1 MYAGCYKNIT
11 VSKMGCARICFLL
24 VWVRILVLIHSINTT
39 LSWEKRLRRYPA
51 PNGRHVLGKSY
62 SKLRSQKL
70 HRRVL
75 EHIMKDDKYKE
86 EIHLDLRSIYL
97 RSEYPLQ
104 IHIDKGNRAVSG
116 RFFNLHN
123 HKPTFKLLA
132 EDQETVL
139 LTGGSLTA
147 PYVMDQF
154 HFHVYCTRAEA
165 EQHTLDGSQVPGEL
179 HLVFFRKKYKKYS
192 KAVHRFQD
200 GLVAIA
206 IPLEVKEEGYETKNP
221 QIGKFASLVDYIS
234 RNENHTVATTASL
247 KQLATPVFH
256 KDAQYHA
263 YRGNLVEPIQCHDC
277 VDVFLT
283 KEPITISVNQI
294 TEFRKA
300 PHCVE
305 NDWEF

>member
-24 VWVRILVLIHSINTT
+24 VWVRILVLINSINTT

-75 EHIMKDDKYKE
+75 EHIM
-86 EIHLDLRSIYL
+86 
-97 RSEYPLQ
+97 
-104 IHIDKGNRAVSG
+104 
-116 RFFNLHN
+116 
-123 HKPTFKLLA
+123 
-132 EDQETVL
+132 
-139 LTGGSLTA
+139 
-147 PYVMDQF
+147 
-154 HFHVYCTRAEA
+154 
-165 EQHTLDGSQVPGEL
+165 
-179 HLVFFRKKYKKYS
+179 
-192 KAVHRFQD
+192 
-200 GLVAIA
+200 
-206 IPLEVKEEGYETKNP
+206 
-221 QIGKFASLVDYIS
+221 
-234 RNENHTVATTASL
+234 NHTVATTASL